1 MSTTTTDVSFRSARR
16 RGATGPVEVR
26 TAPQRASPTGAGD
39 RSVVDDLIASAAVLL
54 FSLAVAAG
62 FARVFAGW
70 DFFDDLAVIAVV
82 GHGAS
87 LGLRR
92 ARIPLV
98 VAFPLLLALMV
109 WLGAAMFY
117 GDTFAFGLPNSTTYD
132 LFRLDLDLVGERFRT
147 EVAPVVFAGG
157 WDVLAAVGMVWVVLL
172 SDTFAFR
179 AYARAEALVPGG
191 VLFVFVAALGDDR
204 NRIGLSALLVA
215 AGVVTTVVLRAHH
228 APERSATIGTS
239 RHHSVGLVVPV
250 ALVTGLVV
258 AGLAATLGPRLP
270 GADAEP
276 IYETKGGNGGRVTE
290 VVSPLVDIRSRLTD
304 RTGTE
309 LFSVTATAD
318 AYWRSSALPQF
329 DGQTWGLPE
338 RGLQRVDGQ
347 LGVAPVGSTEI
358 RQQVVVNRLGG
369 VLVPAAA
376 DPIAAS
382 GSDELRFNPDTATLV
397 NTGDSLAEGDVF
409 EIVSA
414 APRYAPGQ
422 LASASSLDPGDAIY
436 FELPD
441 DFPTSV
447 VDTARA
453 VTGGAVSSYDKA
465 LALQNWMRSE
475 FTYSLDVQ
483 EGHSTTAIEAFLERR
498 VGYCEQFAGTYSA
511 MLRSVGVPARVAVGF
526 TPGTDD
532 GNGTYSV
539 LGRNAHAWPEVWF
552 DGLGWVPFEP
562 TPGRGAPGAE
572 EYTGVAPQQDEETEA
587 ERAEQE
593 AAEIPAVEPT
603 LPTPTTPDGETTP
616 TTVAQPNIPGF
627 DLQDPGTSDAAVE
640 EASSFPWTPILLV
653 ALVGLLLALPALVRS
668 VRRRRSDD
676 PAVQIARL
684 WDRAV
689 AAVAAAGVPVVA
701 HQTPSEAAE
710 STTRRFPTASRPM
723 AALADSVTRS
733 TYGPGGTALLEER
746 GTYGLDLLGNCS
758 VWCRQIEKAVN
769 DSLPL
774 RARVRRYFTT
784 LR

>member
-1 MSTTTTDVSFRSARR
+1 MSSTTTDVTFRSTRR
-16 RGATGPVEVR
+16 RGASGPFDVR
-26 TAPQRASPTGAGD
+26 TAPQRAEPTDTGT
-39 RSVVDDLIASAAVLL
+39 RPFVDDLIATAALLL

-62 FARVFAGW
+62 FARVFSGW
-70 DFFDDLAVIAVV
+70 DFFDDLALLALV

-87 LGLRR
+87 LALRR
-92 ARIPLV
+92 ARVPLL
-98 VAFPLLLALMV
+98 VAFPLLMALMF
-109 WLGAAMFY
+109 WLVAAMFY
-117 GDTFAFGLPNSTTYD
+117 RDTFTLGLPNSTTYD

-147 EVAPVVFAGG
+147 EVAPVLFADG
-157 WDVLAAVGMVWVVLL
+157 WDVLAAIGMACVVLL

-179 AYARAEALVPGG
+179 AFARAEALVPGG

-204 NRIGLSALLVA
+204 SRIALSALLVA

-228 APERSATIGTS
+228 SPERSATIGTAPRS
-239 RHHSVGLVVPV
+239 IGLVVPV

-258 AGLAATLGPRLP
+258 AGLAGALGPRLP

-276 IYETKGGNGGRVTE
+276 IYETKGGNGGSVTE

-347 LGVAPVGSTEI
+347 LGIAPAGSTEI
-358 RQQVVVNRLGG
+358 RQQVVISGLGG

-382 GSDELRFNPDTATLV
+382 GTDELRFNPDTATLV

-414 APRYAPGQ
+414 APRYGPGQ
-422 LASASSLDPGDAIY
+422 LAAATSLDPGDPIY

-441 DFPTSV
+441 DFPSSV
-447 VDTARA
+447 TETARA
-453 VTGGAVSSYDKA
+453 VTDAAPTPYDKA

-532 GNGTYSV
+532 GLGNYSV

-572 EYTGVAPQQDEETEA
+572 EYTGVAPQQDEQTEA
-587 ERAEQE
+587 DQPDPA
-593 AAEIPAVEPT
+593 AAEIPTVQSTVPAPT
-603 LPTPTTPDGETTP
+603 LPDDATTP
-616 TTVAQPNIPGF
+616 TTVADPNIPGF
-627 DLQDPGTSDAAVE
+627 DLQDPAGSDAVSE
-640 EASSFPWTPILLV
+640 EGASFPWTPILLV
-653 ALVGLLLALPALVRS
+653 ASVGLLLALPALVRAI
-668 VRRRRSDD
+668 RRRRSDD
-676 PAVQIARL
+676 LGVEIARL

-689 AAVAAAGVPVVA
+689 AAVADVGVPVGPD
-701 HQTPSEAAE
+701 QTPTETAA

-733 TYGPGGTALLEER
+733 TYGPDGAALLSQE
-746 GTYGLDLLGNCS
+746 GTYGTDLIGNCS
-758 VWCRQIEKAVN
+758 VWCRQIEKSVN
-769 DSLPL
+769 DSLPV